1 MSTSSP
7 AARHPVV
14 LDTNVISEL
23 MRPAPDATVVA
34 CVNQLP
40 PAAACTTS
48 VTLAEVR
55 FGIARLPTGRRRAL
69 LDEAADDA
77 FAAFADRVL
86 PFDVI
91 AAGHY
96 AAVVLEREH
105 AGAPISGFDAQ
116 IAAICR
122 IHRAALATRNTDDFD
137 RLGLDLVDPWMGG
150 I

>member
-1 MSTSSP
+1 VP
-7 AARHPVV
+7 AAQRLVV

-23 MRPAPDATVVA
+23 MRPGPDTRVVNWA
-34 CVNQLP
+34 HQLS

-55 FGIARLPTGRRRAL
+55 FGILRLPPGRRRDL
-69 LDEAADDA
+69 LRDAADDV
-77 FAAFADRVL
+77 FSTFEDRVL
-86 PFDVI
+86 SFDAD

-96 AAVVLEREH
+96 ADVVAERERV
-105 AGAPISGFDAQ
+105 GAPISGFDAQ

-122 IHRAALATRNTDDFD
+122 THHAAVATRNCADFD
-137 RLGLDLVDPWMGG
+137 RLGLEVVDPWVVD